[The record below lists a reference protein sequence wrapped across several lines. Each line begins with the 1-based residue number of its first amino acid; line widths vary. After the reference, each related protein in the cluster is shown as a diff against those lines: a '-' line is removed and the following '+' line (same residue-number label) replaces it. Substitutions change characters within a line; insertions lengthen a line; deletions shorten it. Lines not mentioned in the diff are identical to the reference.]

1 MITYVYC
8 CGIKNVWGRNM
19 KKFYLGLFVIC
30 LVSIISACSK
40 TEYVNNVDY
49 LKLQKAEVMLT
60 DDKKIVGEMI
70 VPDKKNKSKRI
81 VPTELHYTFTMENK
95 SNNSMALSDPVKTNI
110 RIEPD
115 KELVSA
121 VKEAIGSNIYKM
133 DNNKLGVGMSIGEI
147 PSKGTS
153 KFTLNYTLGA
163 KEKNNE
169 LPLLPAEEKLKKLQA
184 NALKGTLIISQDDK
198 DIAEFRLDSSQ

>member
-1 MITYVYC
+1 
-8 CGIKNVWGRNM
+8 M
-19 KKFYLGLFVIC
+19 KKFSLSLFIAF
-30 LVSIISACSK
+30 LVFIISACSN
-40 TEYVNNVDY
+40 TQYVNNVEH
-49 LKLQKAEVMLT
+49 LKLQKTEVRLT

-81 VPTELHYTFTMENK
+81 VPTELYYTFTMENT
-95 SNNSMALSDPVKTNI
+95 SNNIMALSDLDKTKL

-121 VKEAIGSNIYKM
+121 VKEAIGSNIYDM
-133 DNNKLGVGMSIGEI
+133 DNSKLGFGMSIGEI
-147 PSKGTS
+147 LSKGTS

-163 KEKNNE
+163 KQKNNE
-169 LPLLPAEEKLKKLQA
+169 LPLLPTEEKLKKLQA

-198 DIAEFRLDSSQ
+198 DIAKFRLDSSQ

>member
-1 MITYVYC
+1 
-8 CGIKNVWGRNM
+8 M
-19 KKFYLGLFVIC
+19 KKFYLGLFIMC
-30 LVSIISACSK
+30 LVFIISACSK
-40 TEYVNNVDY
+40 TEYVNNVEY
-49 LKLQKAEVMLT
+49 LKLQKAEVTLT

-81 VPTELHYTFTMENK
+81 VPTELHYTFTMENT
-95 SNNSMALSDPVKTNI
+95 SNNIMALSDFAKTNI

-121 VKEAIGSNIYKM
+121 VKEAIGSNIYNM
-133 DNNKLGVGMSIGEI
+133 DNNKLGIGMSIGEI

-153 KFTLNYTLGA
+153 KFTLSYTLGA

-169 LPLLPAEEKLKKLQA
+169 LPLLPTEEKLKKLQA
-184 NALKGTLIISQDDK
+184 NALKGTLIISQDEK
-198 DIAEFRLDSSQ
+198 DIAKFRLDSSQ

>member
-1 MITYVYC
+1 
-8 CGIKNVWGRNM
+8 M
-19 KKFYLGLFVIC
+19 KKFSLSLFIAF
-30 LVSIISACSK
+30 LVFIISACSN
-40 TEYVNNVDY
+40 TEYVNNVEH
-49 LKLQKAEVMLT
+49 LKLQKTEVRLT

-81 VPTELHYTFTMENK
+81 VPTELYYTFTMENT
-95 SNNSMALSDPVKTNI
+95 SNNIMALSDLDKTKL

-121 VKEAIGSNIYKM
+121 VKEAIGSNIYNM
-133 DNNKLGVGMSIGEI
+133 DNNKLGIGMSIGEI

-153 KFTLNYTLGA
+153 EFTLSYTLGA
-163 KEKNNE
+163 KQKNNE

-198 DIAEFRLDSSQ
+198 DIAEFRLDSRQ

>member
-1 MITYVYC
+1 
-8 CGIKNVWGRNM
+8 M
-19 KKFYLGLFVIC
+19 KKFSFSLFIAF
-30 LVSIISACSK
+30 LVFIISACSN
-40 TEYVNNVDY
+40 TEYVNNVEH
-49 LKLQKAEVMLT
+49 LKLQKTEVRLT

-81 VPTELHYTFTMENK
+81 VPTELYYTFTMENT
-95 SNNSMALSDPVKTNI
+95 SNNIMALSDLDKTKL

-121 VKEAIGSNIYKM
+121 VKEAIGSNIYNM
-133 DNNKLGVGMSIGEI
+133 DNNKLGIGMSIGEI

-153 KFTLNYTLGA
+153 KFTLSYTLGA
-163 KEKNNE
+163 KQKNNE

-198 DIAEFRLDSSQ
+198 DIAEFRLDSRQ

>member
-1 MITYVYC
+1 
-8 CGIKNVWGRNM
+8 M
-19 KKFYLGLFVIC
+19 KKFSLSLFIAF
-30 LVSIISACSK
+30 LVFIISACSN
-40 TEYVNNVDY
+40 TEYVNNVEH
-49 LKLQKAEVMLT
+49 LKLQKTEVRLT

-81 VPTELHYTFTMENK
+81 VPTELYYTFTMENT
-95 SNNSMALSDPVKTNI
+95 SNNIMALSDLDKTKL

-121 VKEAIGSNIYKM
+121 VKEAIGSNIYDM
-133 DNNKLGVGMSIGEI
+133 DNSKLGFGMSIGEI

-163 KEKNNE
+163 KQKNNE
-169 LPLLPAEEKLKKLQA
+169 LPLLPTEEKLKKLQA
-184 NALKGTLIISQDDK
+184 NALKGTLIISQDGK
-198 DIAEFRLDSSQ
+198 DIAKFRLDSSQ

>member
-1 MITYVYC
+1 
-8 CGIKNVWGRNM
+8 M
-19 KKFYLGLFVIC
+19 KKFSLSLFIAF
-30 LVSIISACSK
+30 LVFIISACSN
-40 TEYVNNVDY
+40 TEYVNNVEH
-49 LKLQKAEVMLT
+49 LKLQKTEIRLT

-81 VPTELHYTFTMENK
+81 VPTELYYTFTFENT
-95 SNNSMALSDPVKTNI
+95 SNNIMALSDLDKTKL

-121 VKEAIGSNIYKM
+121 VKEAIGSNIYDM
-133 DNNKLGVGMSIGEI
+133 DNSKLGFGMSIGEI

-163 KEKNNE
+163 KQKNNE
-169 LPLLPAEEKLKKLQA
+169 LPLLPTEEKLKKLQA
-184 NALKGTLIISQDDK
+184 NALKGTLIISQDGK
-198 DIAEFRLDSSQ
+198 DIAKFRLDSTQ

>member
-1 MITYVYC
+1 
-8 CGIKNVWGRNM
+8 M
-19 KKFYLGLFVIC
+19 KKFSLSLFIAF
-30 LVSIISACSK
+30 LVFIISACSN
-40 TEYVNNVDY
+40 TQYVNNVEH
-49 LKLQKAEVMLT
+49 LKLQKTEVRLT

-81 VPTELHYTFTMENK
+81 VPTELYYTFTMENT
-95 SNNSMALSDPVKTNI
+95 SNNIMALSDLDKTKL

-121 VKEAIGSNIYKM
+121 VKEAIGSNIYDM
-133 DNNKLGVGMSIGEI
+133 DNSKLGFGMSIGEI

-163 KEKNNE
+163 KQKNNE
-169 LPLLPAEEKLKKLQA
+169 LPLLPTEEKLKKLQA
-184 NALKGTLIISQDDK
+184 NALKGTLIISQDGK
-198 DIAEFRLDSSQ
+198 DIAKFRLDSRQ